1 MNKRE
6 ACLKAVHDLNN
17 LKSFI
22 ELECWET
29 NKYSKD
35 TVDFAFNVIK
45 NILYEE
51 EQFLF
56 EEEVKCL

>member
-6 ACLKAVHDLNN
+6 TCLKAVHDINN
-17 LKSFI
+17 LQFFI
-22 ELECWET
+22 EVECWEA

-45 NILYEE
+45 NILYAE

-56 EEEVKCL
+56 EEEVKGL